1 MQLLTEHIA
10 AFSNSPLAA
19 LTEKTPWAL
28 TTNSVL
34 AVRRLLNGISAEFC
48 ISDDVAIHRTTTVEA
63 GALVKGPAM
72 IGPRCF
78 IAAGSLIRGGCWL
91 EENCIIGPGSEL
103 KSSFLFAGSKL
114 AHFNFVGDSV
124 VGARVNLEAGSIVA
138 NFRNELADPRIRILH
153 AGEIIDT
160 GVDKF
165 GALIGDDC
173 KFGANA
179 VVAPGAIFE
188 RGTIVA
194 RLASVDQRPS

>member
-1 MQLLTEHIA
+1 MQFLTKHIA
-10 AFSNSPLAA
+10 AFSSSPLAA

-34 AVRRLLNGISAEFC
+34 AVRRLLNGIGEEFC
-48 ISDDVAIHRTTTVEA
+48 ISDDVAIHHTTTVEA
-63 GALVKGPAM
+63 GALVKGPAV

-138 NFRNELADPRIRILH
+138 NFRNEFADPRFRIC
-153 AGEIIDT
+153 ACR
-160 GVDKF
+160 
-165 GALIGDDC
+165 GDHRHRRRQ
-173 KFGANA
+173 
-179 VVAPGAIFE
+179 VW
-188 RGTIVA
+188 RTY
-194 RLASVDQRPS
+194 RR